1 MQINNKNKNTLDTEK
16 YQDHI
21 PSSFADKF
29 VCIDD
34 KFSKRA
40 VLCRGKN
47 EVNSFTEAILEE
59 YCYCKK
65 EIKKFLHKNL
75 VMFVEDERRISIK

>member
-1 MQINNKNKNTLDTEK
+1 MQINNKYKNTLDTEK

-21 PSSFADKF
+21 PSSFADKV

-47 EVNSFTEAILEE
+47 
-59 YCYCKK
+59 
-65 EIKKFLHKNL
+65 
-75 VMFVEDERRISIK
+75 